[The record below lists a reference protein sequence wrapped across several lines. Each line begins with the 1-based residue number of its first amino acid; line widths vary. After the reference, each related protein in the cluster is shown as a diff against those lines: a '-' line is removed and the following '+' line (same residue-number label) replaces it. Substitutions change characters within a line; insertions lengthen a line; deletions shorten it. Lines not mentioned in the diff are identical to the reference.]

1 MSLIYLLSPALEVK
15 KYIYNVSDLNKR
27 IEKNKQ
33 RPGNERVIPKAN
45 SKNIKFGR
53 WKNCEDSFKRRY
65 EVIFDKIKYR
75 ILFRSNDWNLIQ
87 DIESKMKGEYLI
99 NYKRLINTIEWIDD
113 ENAKFEEI
121 YHLLNEKIKSYL

>member
-15 KYIYNVSDLNKR
+15 KYIYNASDLNKR

-75 ILFRSNDWNLIQ
+75 VLFRSNDWNLIQ

-113 ENAKFEEI
+113 ENAKFDEI
-121 YHLLNEKIKSYL
+121 YNLLNKKINNYL

>member
-1 MSLIYLLSPALEVK
+1 M
-15 KYIYNVSDLNKR
+15 
-27 IEKNKQ
+27 EK
-33 RPGNERVIPKAN
+33 VIPKAN

-113 ENAKFEEI
+113 ENAKFDEI
-121 YHLLNEKIKSYL
+121 YNLLNKKINNYL

>member
-15 KYIYNVSDLNKR
+15 KYIYNASDLNKR

-33 RPGNERVIPKAN
+33 RPGNEKVIPKAN

-113 ENAKFEEI
+113 ENAKFDEI
-121 YHLLNEKIKSYL
+121 YNLLNKKINNYL